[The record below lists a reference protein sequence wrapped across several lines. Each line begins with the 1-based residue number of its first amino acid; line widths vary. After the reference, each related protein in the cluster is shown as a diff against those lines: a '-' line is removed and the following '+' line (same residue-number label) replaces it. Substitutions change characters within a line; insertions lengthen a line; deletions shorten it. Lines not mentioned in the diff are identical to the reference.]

1 MVEQFTERNPFLQVY
16 TPAGRMIYELI
27 SQDNINFKFSFLIKE
42 ETKYINKYK
51 YNPAIEVRIG
61 MIKIDDIFVLISMLL
76 INRDF
81 DMLYEMFF
89 NYHQTENGEISDKG
103 HDYLSIL
110 SKQNEIPILFYNEDN
125 KRIRNLIIKNNI
137 KEEVFEMLW
146 RLTNTKPW
154 TMKEFDIA
162 KEKIY
167 KIYPSPMDIW
177 NHLTKIKFNI
187 D

>member
-1 MVEQFTERNPFLQVY
+1 MDTTERNPFLQVN
-16 TPAGRMIYELI
+16 TQSGRMIYELI
-27 SQDNINFKFSFLIKE
+27 SQNNIDFIFAFLIKE

-51 YNPAIEVRIG
+51 HNPIIEVRIG
-61 MIKIDDIFVLISMLL
+61 MIKIDDVFVLTCMLL
-76 INRDF
+76 VNRDF

-89 NYHQTENGEISDKG
+89 NYHQTNNGEVSNEG
-103 HDYLSIL
+103 HKYLSTL
-110 SKQNEIPILFYNEDN
+110 SKQDEIPILFYNEN
-125 KRIRNLIIKNNI
+125 NERVRNMMIKNNI

-162 KEKIY
+162 KEKVY
-167 KIYPSPMDIW
+167 KIYPSPMDLW
-177 NHLTKIKFNI
+177 NHLTKIKFKI